1 MQIWTLFFSWNWKWG
16 GNIFTIFSS
25 AGEKKFFGRILLT
38 YSRLLPNG
46 FVVTETKW
54 PCRMSFPIN
63 IMILHARFRH
73 QHFSGL
79 NSFKRETDLN
89 FVSKFFLERTFSAI
103 FCKVSTSIVQSTS
116 MLPWWRW
123 PFSWWLSW
131 WTWWWPR
138 SCSRDQRDFP
148 WGCFALK
155 PILKLPYDRSQVYTY
170 FCMYIWI

>member
-1 MQIWTLFFSWNWKWG
+1 MQIFYTFYLPKVQILKIFIQKEQILSKFSQKSSNQNCSKKKCKFG
-16 GNIFTIFSS
+16 HFSSPETENEGEIFSQFFLPQ
-25 AGEKKFFGRILLT
+25 GKNFFFGRILLT

-79 NSFKRETDLN
+79 NSFKRETNLN

-116 MLPWWRW
+116 MLPW
-123 PFSWWLSW
+123 
-131 WTWWWPR
+131 
-138 SCSRDQRDFP
+138 
-148 WGCFALK
+148 
-155 PILKLPYDRSQVYTY
+155 
-170 FCMYIWI
+170 